1 MLPGMDGLLS
11 GTYSI
16 FSAIQTGG
24 NLSVFFNNTLSSATV
39 PMIAEAQVNDNFSP
53 SVSFHWVKLI
63 LILCGDEASLKTDHL
78 CSGGFERL
86 RMARFQYKIRTPMII

>member
-53 SVSFHWVKLI
+53 SVSFH
-63 LILCGDEASLKTDHL
+63 
-78 CSGGFERL
+78 
-86 RMARFQYKIRTPMII
+86 